1 MHIRRPS
8 RTYVIIQ
15 SLIFVKLIFLAFPVI
30 GSALETQETR
40 RRTGSE
46 PGWSTFL
53 RGGYV
58 HQLDTDIDHG
68 GSFSAD
74 RLFIQGGI
82 TYALDYH
89 RSVSFA
95 LGYALDGYDFS
106 GDTGFAALRPWKD
119 INSYRVSMPVRWGF
133 NKAWTVFVVPTL
145 RFSAES
151 GADLEDAIQGGGVA
165 GIFYR
170 FGDQLT
176 MGPGIAVIS
185 QIEDN
190 ATVFP
195 VLMVKWKITDRLSLE
210 TGRGLGATLG
220 PGLVLRWQASDKW
233 GLSVGV
239 RYEKLRFRLDDK
251 RMAPSG
257 IGQDR
262 AFPIFCSVSYSFSR
276 RAQMSLF
283 GGAEMAGELRLED
296 EKGDRIAEEDYEAG
310 GFGGITFNFRF

>member
-1 MHIRRPS
+1 MHMRRPS

-15 SLIFVKLIFLAFPVI
+15 SLIFVELILFAFPLI
-30 GSALETQETR
+30 GSAREAQEAR
-40 RRTGSE
+40 RKAGPE

-53 RGGYV
+53 RSGYV
-58 HQLDTDIDHG
+58 HQFDTDIDDG
-68 GSFSAD
+68 GSFNVY
-74 RLFIQGGI
+74 RLSIQGGV
-82 TYALDYH
+82 TYAPDYR

-95 LGYALDGYDFS
+95 LGYGLDGYDFS
-106 GDTGFAALRPWKD
+106 GDRGFAALRPWED
-119 INSYRVSMPVRWGF
+119 TNSYRLSMPVRWGF

-151 GADLEDAIQGGGVA
+151 GADLEDAMQGGGFA

-220 PGLVLRWQASDKW
+220 PGLVMRWQGSDKW

-251 RMAPSG
+251 RMAPNG

-262 AFPIFCSVSYSFSR
+262 AFPVFCSLSYSLSR
-276 RAQMSLF
+276 RAKMSLF
-283 GGAEMAGELRLED
+283 SGAELGGELRLEN